1 MKIDLLTK
9 EYPPFVYGGAGV
21 HITFLARELARL
33 EQRAHDVRVWCFGNQ
48 DERMENLHIKGLEPQ
63 LPDKAAAYHHPVLAD
78 TLTRNVALADAVE
91 STDLVHCHTWY
102 THLAGCLL
110 KQFHQVPLVLTT
122 HSLEPHR
129 PWKQEQLGTGYFA
142 SKWVEKTAYENADGV
157 IAVSEAMKADV
168 QALYG
173 VEPQKIEVIP
183 NGIDIDLYK
192 PVADPDRVR
201 RCGIDPDK
209 PFILLVTR
217 ITRQK
222 GILHFIEAATH
233 LRADCQ
239 VVLCASAPD
248 TREYMEEVTE
258 AVDRLKMQSA
268 NPVIWIRDTV
278 PVEDIIALY
287 SHAAVFVCPSVY
299 EPFGIILLEAMACG
313 TPVVASAVGG
323 IPDVISPGETGH
335 LVAFE
340 PMGNGNAEPKN
351 PEQFARDLAGQVDAL
366 LGSADQL
373 SRMGELSRQR
383 VADHFTWSKVAGK
396 TFEFYNRLIKK
407 S

>member
-21 HITFLARELARL
+21 HITYLARELARL
-33 EQRAHDVRVWCFGNQ
+33 EQREHEVRVWCFGNQ
-48 DERMENLHIKGLEPQ
+48 DERMGNLHIKGLEPQ
-63 LPDKAAAYHHPVLAD
+63 LPNKAAAYHHPVLAD
-78 TLTRNVALADAVE
+78 TLTRNVALADAVQ

-110 KQFHQVPLVLTT
+110 KQLHQVPLVLTT

-129 PWKQEQLGTGYFA
+129 PWKQEQLGTGYFT
-142 SKWVEKTAYENADGV
+142 SKWLEKTAYENADGV
-157 IAVSEAMKADV
+157 IAVSEAMKTDV
-168 QALYG
+168 QTLYG
-173 VEPQKIEVIP
+173 VDSQKIEVIP
-183 NGIDIDLYK
+183 NGIDVDQYK
-192 PVADPDRVR
+192 PVTDPDRVR
-201 RCGIDPDK
+201 SYGIDPDK

-222 GILHFIEAATH
+222 GILHFIEAAKH
-233 LRADCQ
+233 LRSDVQ

-248 TREYMEEVTE
+248 TPEYMQTVTN
-258 AVDRLKMQSA
+258 AVSGLKMQSA
-268 NPVIWIRDTV
+268 NPVIWIRETV
-278 PVEDIIALY
+278 PVDDIIALY

-323 IPDVISPGETGH
+323 IPDVIAQGETGR

-340 PMGNGNAEPKN
+340 PEGNGNAEPKN
-351 PEQFARDLAGQVDAL
+351 PERFARDLAGQVDEL

-373 SRMGELSRQR
+373 SRMGELSRKR
-383 VADHFTWSKVAGK
+383 VTDRFTWSKVAEK
-396 TFEFYNRLIKK
+396 TLDFYNRLIKK

>member
-21 HITFLARELARL
+21 HITYLARELARL
-33 EQRAHDVRVWCFGNQ
+33 EQRAHDVGVWCFGNQ
-48 DERMENLHIKGLEPQ
+48 DERMENLHIKGFEPQ
-63 LPDKAAAYHHPVLAD
+63 LPNKAAAYHHPVLAD
-78 TLTRNVALADAVE
+78 TLTRNAVLADAVE
-91 STDLVHCHTWY
+91 STDLIHCHTWY

-129 PWKQEQLGTGYFA
+129 PWKQEQLGTGYFT

-157 IAVSEAMKADV
+157 IAVSEAMKTDV

-173 VEPQKIEVIP
+173 VDSEKIEVIP
-183 NGIDIDLYK
+183 NGIDIDQYK
-192 PVADPDRVR
+192 PVKAPDRIR
-201 RCGIDPDK
+201 AYGIDPDK

-222 GILHFIEAATH
+222 GILHFIEAARY
-233 LRADCQ
+233 LRSDVQ

-248 TREYMEEVTE
+248 TPEYMQEVNV

-268 NPVIWIRDTV
+268 NPVIWVRETV
-278 PVEDIIALY
+278 PVDDIIALY

-313 TPVVASAVGG
+313 TPVVASAIGG
-323 IPDVISPGETGH
+323 IPSVISQGETGR

-340 PMGNGNAEPKN
+340 PEESGNAEPKN
-351 PEQFARDLAGQVDAL
+351 PERFARDLAGQVDEL
-366 LGSADQL
+366 LDSADQL
-373 SRMGELSRQR
+373 SRMGELSRKR
-383 VADHFTWSKVAGK
+383 VADYFTWSKVAEQTLG
-396 TFEFYNRLIKK
+396 FYNRLITKT
-407 S
+407 